1 MNILYE
7 DKYMLVCEK
16 PADVLSE
23 PSENGGKDILSLL
36 KEEKGG
42 EYFLVHRLDR
52 NTGGAMLV
60 AKSGEAAGKLSA
72 LIQQRDFKKEYLAV
86 VKGEPE
92 TPEGVFEDL
101 LFKDSQK
108 NKSFVVKKLRKGVK
122 EAKLEYMTLGTKT
135 LENGEKASLV
145 RVLLH
150 TGRTHQIR
158 VQFASRKMPLL
169 GDGKYGSRDNKCETA
184 LWCERLTFVN
194 PFTKKTVEAVSL
206 PPKEYP
212 WNEFDF

>member
-23 PSENGGKDILSLL
+23 PSENGGKDIITLL
-36 KEEKGG
+36 KNEKGG

-52 NTGGAMLV
+52 NTGGAMLI
-60 AKSGEAAGKLSA
+60 AKTGEATAKLSA